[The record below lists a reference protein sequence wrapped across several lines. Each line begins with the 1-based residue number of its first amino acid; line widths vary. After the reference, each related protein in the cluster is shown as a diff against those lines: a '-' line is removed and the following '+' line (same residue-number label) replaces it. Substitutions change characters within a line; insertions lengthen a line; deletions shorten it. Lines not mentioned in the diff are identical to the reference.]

1 MLLDGVGRKAE
12 DIDDSITL
20 GWTGMR
26 VLNNLTTGSVFD
38 AAANLKFSAAKDS
51 DEANVKIVTATWKTY
66 SWDTKIYIGS
76 APAAEEAPAS
86 PAAAE

>member
-1 MLLDGVGRKAE
+1 MVIPQHSLAIVA
-12 DIDDSITL
+12 
-20 GWTGMR
+20 
-26 VLNNLTTGSVFD
+26 VFD

-66 SWDTKIYIGS
+66 SWDTKIYTGS